1 MRGMGTWAATGLVLG
16 AMAML
21 PGTALA
27 DGKQNFSLLNKTGYT
42 ISEVY
47 VAPSKSSSWEE
58 DILGRDVLPDGTA
71 VDIVFSRKEKSCK
84 WDLKVIYDDGEEAEW
99 DNFDLCTVSKIA
111 ISYNRKS
118 GETWATYE

>member
-1 MRGMGTWAATGLVLG
+1 
-16 AMAML
+16 MAML

>member
-1 MRGMGTWAATGLVLG
+1 MRGLGTWAATGLVLG

-21 PGTALA
+21 PGAALA

-47 VAPSKSSSWEE
+47 VAPSKSASWEE
-58 DILGRDVLPDGTA
+58 DVLGRDQLPNGST
-71 VDIVFSRKEKSCK
+71 VDIIFSRKEKVCK
-84 WDLKVIYDDGEEAEW
+84 WDLMVVYEDGEEAEW
-99 DNFDLCTVSKIA
+99 AGFDLCTVSRIA
-111 ISYNRKS
+111 ISYNRKT